1 LAALASTEDDD
12 GGGAD
17 RPSIKINSRTIET
30 DGIINAVERSDGVEI
45 TGTTD
50 IEARVVVE
58 MNGVTRAADVDAE
71 GKWSVNFLPS
81 EVPEGE
87 QLASIT
93 ATATNETGHTTT
105 ASGVVEIDTVLTGF
119 SITSQAGGDDGIVN
133 AEEAAGGLV
142 VAGTT
147 EPGSSVTVQLGEV
160 SREANVDAQGNWTV
174 TFSKNELPD
183 GEQSAI
189 LTARSTDPAGNM
201 ASETRNV
208 IFDTDGGLLTISPAP
223 IATDDIVN
231 QIEASNGVVITG
243 TANPSARVD
252 VTLDGVSKTVQTNSF
267 GTWRAIYTAGEI
279 RPGEYDAQITAFT
292 VDAAGNELSRSDTVK
307 VDTLVRDFKIT
318 SSAGGDD
325 GLVNAQEA
333 LQGLTVTGTTEL
345 GASVS
350 VSLDGVSRSATVDA
364 QGNWTATFSA
374 PELPSGEQTVIL
386 SARSTDRA
394 GNTAT
399 ETRNVVFD
407 TDAGLLTI
415 SQAPIESDDI
425 INQLEASDGV
435 VITGRSNPFAMVNV
449 TLEGVSKTVETDDVG
464 NWRANYAAVEIR
476 PGEYEAQITAFTV
489 DGAGNE
495 LRRSDSVEVDTF
507 VRNFMV
513 NANPLSADN
522 IVNST
527 EKTDGI
533 TLSGTTEP
541 GATVTVVAEGVSR
554 VATVDAGGNWTVR
567 FSGTDLPNGTR
578 TTTAQI
584 VTEDR
589 AGNMATT
596 TKTFQ
601 VDTEVVPLTSTSQT
615 GGADGVV
622 SETEAAQGVTLTGQ
636 VEPGSS
642 VEVII
647 GDQRLNAQ
655 VNGSTWTVTLPSSV
669 IPMAD
674 GDIVPIQIAATD
686 RVGNTTSIAESIVV
700 DNVSPDMP
708 NVIVVSRDQTQSVRS
723 IVLQSPDEDIVIEQ
737 ISASGI
743 QVVGYEEQTN
753 FVSGETVY
761 NFNPAVPDG
770 SNLYVMAVDEFGN
783 MAGTFV
789 ALSDP
794 DDNGDVPFGSNLDGR
809 RIDIIDLEFT
819 PEAMLTITEAQI
831 VAMTGEDNTVRVL
844 GNTGETVRI
853 SGASRTGSRLE
864 DGQNYN
870 IYELGEATVLIDED
884 ITNVTI

>member
-1 LAALASTEDDD
+1 
-12 GGGAD
+12 
-17 RPSIKINSRTIET
+17 
-30 DGIINAVERSDGVEI
+30 
-45 TGTTD
+45 
-50 IEARVVVE
+50 
-58 MNGVTRAADVDAE
+58 
-71 GKWSVNFLPS
+71 
-81 EVPEGE
+81 
-87 QLASIT
+87 
-93 ATATNETGHTTT
+93 
-105 ASGVVEIDTVLTGF
+105 
-119 SITSQAGGDDGIVN
+119 
-133 AEEAAGGLV
+133 
-142 VAGTT
+142 
-147 EPGSSVTVQLGEV
+147 
-160 SREANVDAQGNWTV
+160 
-174 TFSKNELPD
+174 
-183 GEQSAI
+183 
-189 LTARSTDPAGNM
+189 
-201 ASETRNV
+201 
-208 IFDTDGGLLTISPAP
+208 
-223 IATDDIVN
+223 
-231 QIEASNGVVITG
+231 
-243 TANPSARVD
+243 
-252 VTLDGVSKTVQTNSF
+252 
-267 GTWRAIYTAGEI
+267 
-279 RPGEYDAQITAFT
+279 
-292 VDAAGNELSRSDTVK
+292 
-307 VDTLVRDFKIT
+307 
-318 SSAGGDD
+318 
-325 GLVNAQEA
+325 
-333 LQGLTVTGTTEL
+333 
-345 GASVS
+345 
-350 VSLDGVSRSATVDA
+350 
-364 QGNWTATFSA
+364 
-374 PELPSGEQTVIL
+374 
-386 SARSTDRA
+386 
-394 GNTAT
+394 
-399 ETRNVVFD
+399 
-407 TDAGLLTI
+407 
-415 SQAPIESDDI
+415 
-425 INQLEASDGV
+425 
-435 VITGRSNPFAMVNV
+435 
-449 TLEGVSKTVETDDVG
+449 
-464 NWRANYAAVEIR
+464 
-476 PGEYEAQITAFTV
+476 
-489 DGAGNE
+489 
-495 LRRSDSVEVDTF
+495 
-507 VRNFMV
+507 
-513 NANPLSADN
+513 
-522 IVNST
+522 
-527 EKTDGI
+527 
-533 TLSGTTEP
+533 
-541 GATVTVVAEGVSR
+541 
-554 VATVDAGGNWTVR
+554 
-567 FSGTDLPNGTR
+567 
-578 TTTAQI
+578 
-584 VTEDR
+584 
-589 AGNMATT
+589 MATT
-596 TKTFQ
+596 TTTFQ